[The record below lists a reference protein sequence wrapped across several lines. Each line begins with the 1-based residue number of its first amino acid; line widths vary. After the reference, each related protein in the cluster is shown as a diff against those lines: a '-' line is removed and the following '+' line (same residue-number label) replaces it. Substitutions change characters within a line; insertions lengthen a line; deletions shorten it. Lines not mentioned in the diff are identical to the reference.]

1 MMLADDTGVFI
12 PTAVVLAVLA
22 FIGAACIGILFWAL
36 LSYVRGLRKENADLK
51 RDLREVRGYV
61 FQIAQ
66 TTGTALQ
73 EPQHQEEEYPTFRD
87 HWGGFGRR
95 RH

>member
-12 PTAVVLAVLA
+12 PTTVVLAVLA

-36 LSYVRGLRKENADLK
+36 LSYVKGLRKENGDLK

-66 TTGTALQ
+66 TTGTAL
-73 EPQHQEEEYPTFRD
+73 EEAQHTGEEFPTYRD

-95 RH
+95 R